1 MSEYMHNDDVADL
14 LHETEKQLAEALRTL
29 EDLRLR
35 HARLR
40 ISYSEL
46 RISYSELDDLHR
58 KDLNT
63 LSLVSSKLKQTQTEL
78 DRVEKEHARGF

>member
-1 MSEYMHNDDVADL
+1 MHNDDVADL

-35 HARLR
+35 HAR
-40 ISYSEL
+40 L